1 MLYQNLNLKCNLFET
16 KDGIKI
22 SIVFPLAESQIFI
35 FFDIEQILNLK
46 VKDKQLI
53 KGSATLDKDS
63 ATSEG
68 MEVLATFS
76 QDNQA
81 KQALEDLQNL
91 YLKIVE
97 FNGLEFLDTNKS
109 KLDKNKQE
117 NDFKENRWLKVFLQ
131 PIFFVIIILLTFF
144 LGVIFQKNNSLE
156 KPIKKEKI
164 TITKPTNDTPQSSQ
178 NLEPN
183 KNLTNNQISNNT
195 TLPNFNNNL
204 YQSFLPNNTL
214 NQNILDPNTANMP
227 IFKVE
232 ELKKLNSFKIG
243 KNPDQLYVFSDPTCP
258 ACKDLDRILKEQKI
272 SYTLIPIGVRTT
284 QSPLYAAQV
293 YCANEPLKAWND
305 ILNGG
310 QHVPENTDK
319 DYLTKCSNL
328 SIDNLKYFLEHKFND
343 NPTLKGTPIL
353 IKSNGQASIGFSDN
367 TQELL
372 NWLNNK

>member
-81 KQALEDLQNL
+81 KQSLEDLQNL

-131 PIFFVIIILLTFF
+131 PIFL
-144 LGVIFQKNNSLE
+144 
-156 KPIKKEKI
+156 
-164 TITKPTNDTPQSSQ
+164 
-178 NLEPN
+178 
-183 KNLTNNQISNNT
+183 
-195 TLPNFNNNL
+195 
-204 YQSFLPNNTL
+204 
-214 NQNILDPNTANMP
+214 
-227 IFKVE
+227 
-232 ELKKLNSFKIG
+232 
-243 KNPDQLYVFSDPTCP
+243 
-258 ACKDLDRILKEQKI
+258 
-272 SYTLIPIGVRTT
+272 
-284 QSPLYAAQV
+284 
-293 YCANEPLKAWND
+293 
-305 ILNGG
+305 
-310 QHVPENTDK
+310 
-319 DYLTKCSNL
+319 
-328 SIDNLKYFLEHKFND
+328 
-343 NPTLKGTPIL
+343 
-353 IKSNGQASIGFSDN
+353 
-367 TQELL
+367 
-372 NWLNNK
+372 